1 MAQTAASIIDTIR
14 RYLRAVEE
22 QGIHVEDAFLF
33 GSFAK
38 GTSRDESDI
47 DIALISDAFSGNRFD
62 DRRRIV
68 PLRRSI
74 DGRIEPMPFRP
85 EHFAE
90 GGNLV
95 DEIKRDGIRIEW
107 GESCSS
113 GGCP

>member
-1 MAQTAASIIDTIR
+1 MAQATATVIEAIR
-14 RYLRAVEE
+14 RYLRVLEE
-22 QGIHVEDAFLF
+22 QGIHVDDAILF

-38 GTSRDESDI
+38 GTAKNESDI
-47 DIALISDAFSGNRFD
+47 DVALISKAFSGNRFD

-68 PLRRSI
+68 PLRRAI

-95 DEIKRDGIRIEW
+95 DEIKRDGIRIQI
-107 GESCSS
+107 
-113 GGCP
+113 

>member
-1 MAQTAASIIDTIR
+1 MAQATAGVIEAIR
-14 RYLRAVEE
+14 RYLRVLEE
-22 QGIHVEDAFLF
+22 QGIHVDDAILF

-38 GTSRDESDI
+38 GTARDESDI
-47 DIALISDAFSGNRFD
+47 DVALISKAFSGNRFD

-68 PLRRSI
+68 PLRRAI

-95 DEIKRDGIRIEW
+95 DEIKRVGIRIEV
-107 GESCSS
+107 
-113 GGCP
+113 

>member
-1 MAQTAASIIDTIR
+1 MAQTTAAIIETIR
-14 RYLRAVEE
+14 RYVRTLETE
-22 QGIHVEDAFLF
+22 GIHIDAAILF

-38 GTSRDESDI
+38 GTAKDESDI
-47 DIALISDAFSGNRFD
+47 DVALVSNAFSGSRFD

-68 PLRRSI
+68 PLRRAI

-95 DEIKRDGIRIEW
+95 DEIKRDGIPIEI
-107 GESCSS
+107 
-113 GGCP
+113 

>member
-1 MAQTAASIIDTIR
+1 MAQATIAIIEAIQ
-14 RYLRAVEE
+14 RYVRALEAD
-22 QGIHVEDAFLF
+22 GIHVDAAILF

-38 GTSRDESDI
+38 GTARDESDI
-47 DIALISDAFSGNRFD
+47 DVALVSNSFSGNRFD

-68 PLRRSI
+68 PLRRTI

-95 DEIKRDGIRIEW
+95 DEIKKDGIRIEV
-107 GESCSS
+107 
-113 GGCP
+113 